1 MGAFNDTVETA
12 RLAAA
17 EPADIGYH
25 RSFDSPPEGTAMT
38 LINSRHLMIVIG
50 GAVAA
55 LLLALAFF
63 LIGVY
68 VIPQNGMYPGLP
80 AGSRIL
86 VLKHPYAAPG
96 QVKRG
101 DIIVFTRET
110 DAGRFNFIW
119 RVVGLPGDTVEA
131 VGASLAINGRPVA
144 QEQVRQQD
152 GMTIFLEHAGDA
164 VYEIAVS
171 RSPGEAKEKDP
182 NDGKDKDEAPPHYT
196 VAVPPDHFV
205 VLGDNRL
212 EATDSRY
219 HGLVPFAAIIG
230 RKL

>member
-1 MGAFNDTVETA
+1 MALT
-12 RLAAA
+12 
-17 EPADIGYH
+17 
-25 RSFDSPPEGTAMT
+25 
-38 LINSRHLMIVIG
+38 NSRRLMIVIG
-50 GAVAA
+50 GVVAV
-55 LLLALAFF
+55 LLLTLVFARIF
-63 LIGVY
+63 LVGLY

-80 AGSRIL
+80 AGSRFL
-86 VLKHPYAAPG
+86 TLKHPYATPA

-101 DIIVFTRET
+101 DIIVFTRDI

-119 RVVGLPGDTVEA
+119 RVVGLPGDTVE
-131 VGASLAINGRPVA
+131 VSGASLVINGHPVL

-152 GMTIFLEHAGDA
+152 GMTIFREHAGDA

-171 RSPGEAKEKDP
+171 PSQDQE
-182 NDGKDKDEAPPHYT
+182 KDKDKDPPRYAVT
-196 VAVPPDHFV
+196 VPPDHFV

-219 HGLVPFAAIIG
+219 QGLVPFAAIIG

>member
-1 MGAFNDTVETA
+1 MGKTN
-12 RLAAA
+12 RRSLA
-17 EPADIGYH
+17 I
-25 RSFDSPPEGTAMT
+25 
-38 LINSRHLMIVIG
+38 LIG
-50 GAVAA
+50 GFAVALVFAA
-55 LLLALAFF
+55 LVLARIF
-63 LIGVY
+63 LVGLY

-80 AGSRIL
+80 AGSRL
-86 VLKHPYAAPG
+86 LTLKHPYAAPAD
-96 QVKRG
+96 VKRG
-101 DIIVFTRET
+101 DIIVFTRDI

-119 RVVGLPGDTVEA
+119 RVVGLPGDTVE
-131 VGASLAINGRPVA
+131 VSGASLVINGHPVV

-152 GMTIFLEHAGDA
+152 GMTIFREHAGDA

-171 RSPGEAKEKDP
+171 QPPDL
-182 NDGKDKDEAPPHYT
+182 DKDKDKT
-196 VAVPPDHFV
+196 VPGYAVTVPPDHFV